1 MFKGKIRLCV
11 CSVTVSIE
19 MGKQTLVE
27 EKNEN
32 VGGGDDPA
40 AVMKGV
46 SVKNGLVARNKNLL
60 SFSKEQFVRWCQEPL

>member
-1 MFKGKIRLCV
+1 MRLCV

-19 MGKQTLVE
+19 MGKQTPAE

-46 SVKNGLVARNKNLL
+46 LVKNGLVARNKNLL
-60 SFSKEQFVRWCQEPL
+60 SFSKEGFVGWC